1 MNEEKTNNL
10 LSSLTRISDSPE
22 IRKYEHSLLSK
33 YAKILG
39 NRQDFILKNQKNTT
53 PSNPSFDELMFSFDE
68 ENFSNF

>member
-1 MNEEKTNNL
+1 MSEEKNDTL
-10 LSSLTRISDSPE
+10 LTSLTRISSSE
-22 IRKYEHSLLSK
+22 EVRQYERSLLSK
-33 YAKILG
+33 YAKIMK

>member
-1 MNEEKTNNL
+1 MSEEKNDTL
-10 LSSLTRISDSPE
+10 LTSLTRISSSE
-22 IRKYEHSLLSK
+22 EVRQYERFLLSK
-33 YAKILG
+33 YAKIMK